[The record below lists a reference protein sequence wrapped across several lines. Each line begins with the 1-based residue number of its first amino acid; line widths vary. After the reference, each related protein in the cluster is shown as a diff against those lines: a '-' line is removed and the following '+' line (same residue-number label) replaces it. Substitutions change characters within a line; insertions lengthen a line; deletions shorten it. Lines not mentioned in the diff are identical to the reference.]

1 MRPPAIE
8 KMGYYPTDEPVIEA
22 IQSYIVPAAS
32 RARLFDPCAGEGR
45 ATSRLGK
52 ALNCETWGVELSP
65 ERAAKAEEVLDKVY
79 QAPWQA
85 CFLTDESI
93 SCLFLNP
100 PYEHDRFDDQ
110 KRLELEFLKTTTP
123 KLVRGGLLVYIVPQ
137 RILGMPEIARLLAG
151 HYENTR
157 IVRFPDGLFDKFQQV
172 VVFATRRSVYK
183 VPGEGETGEIM
194 TLANSQILPIQ
205 NAPQPLY
212 ELLSAPVRGANS
224 RPVVFKRMDWEP
236 EEVVEA
242 TRKAGVQTTAEW
254 LDLINPSRALTQL
267 TQPVM
272 PLKKGHVAMLMA
284 SGMMG
289 TVRLTDEEGLP
300 MLIKGRVIKVVE
312 KSEETDSKD
321 SKVVVETYKDR
332 FVTTVAVLKQDGVQ
346 IIQDVKGLSDFMK
359 AHGEKIAAHV
369 LETYR
374 PLYNLDPTVEE
385 TTILDT
391 LGTERKPL
399 PGQERAGLL
408 PTQRHVAAA
417 LARSIRKNGVANCQS
432 EMGTGKASW
441 NQAKVYTND
450 GYKLMGEI
458 RVGDMVIGADG
469 EPVEVIG
476 VYPQGLKDIYRVTF
490 TDGSFTH
497 VTEDHL
503 WEVNTP
509 LRKWRTRPPKVMTTG
524 EMLQHRLKHA
534 NGNHQLFIPMIG
546 PVQFSPREIPLDP
559 YILGLLI
566 GDGCLVNGTPCIS
579 TGDPEILN
587 SVIQFANQNGLRVV
601 KKDKYD
607 YAISGPHLRNPIGRF
622 ITGLNP
628 LTQALK
634 QLGIWDKPS
643 GEKFIPEIYRYNTV
657 EIRLEIL
664 RGILDSDGS
673 VDARGNSIDFSTVS
687 KTLAEHVKEVVQSL
701 GGTATFTEKST
712 TGQKAYRAFLSLPGW
727 VRPFRL
733 SRKAQ
738 RYIPHTKYQPS
749 RAVARIDYIGKD
761 LATCIKDNDS
771 RELYATDE
779 FILTHNTT
787 MSAAVIEL
795 LHAYPA
801 LIVCPPHL
809 VPKWIREIEEV
820 IPGAKARELRRIG
833 RNSDEL
839 ADVNDVR
846 DFLQEYQE
854 AASVAKQ
861 YGMPAPKWVA
871 VVAHTSAKFGTGWRP
886 AVGMR
891 KTQHPLTGKVVN
903 ACACPACGKIV
914 TKDEDGFE
922 VPVMASKDL
931 ADKRRFCTSQVA
943 GWQLDARKRRKLDDS
958 GEPIWSTRA
967 CGHPLFEFSGARRH
981 SIAEYIAKH
990 AKGEFKLL
998 VADEV
1003 HQFKGKASDRGVA
1016 FHQLITAAKWTLTL
1030 TGTFFGGKSTSI
1042 FWLLHRL
1049 NAGVRRDFAFQE
1061 EKRWARLYGVLET
1074 QRRRRRDEDDDDG
1087 VYTGN
1092 RRYRNQA
1099 KEQPGVSP
1107 AIVSRLLDTTV
1118 FLSLKDLN
1126 LALPAYKEE
1135 VVSLE
1140 MLDDQGDQYR
1150 SMETA
1155 LKQLAIQSR
1164 RYLSTWLQWSLARPN
1179 SAFRDEAVVVD
1190 EVDNENGETVRKVT
1204 LMELPAINPN
1214 GHKWL
1219 PKENWLAS
1227 FCKAEKQQG
1236 RKVLVYV
1243 RQTGTRD
1250 IQDRV
1255 ELPLQASG
1263 LRVQILGGNVDP
1275 RKRED
1280 WIAKRVNG
1288 MDVMICNPRLVETG
1302 LDLIQFSTVVFFEP
1316 EYSLYTLWQS
1326 VRRVWRLGQT
1336 QPVKAVF
1343 AVYNS
1348 AMEAAALRL
1357 MGRKMVRHEVA

>member
-22 IQSYIVPAAS
+22 IQSHIAPAAS

-45 ATSRLGK
+45 AASLLGK
-52 ALNCETWGVELSP
+52 ALNCETWSVELSP
-65 ERAAKAEEVLDKVY
+65 ERAAKAEQVLDKVY

-100 PYEHDRFDDQ
+100 PYEYDRFDDQ

-123 KLVRGGLLVYIVPQ
+123 KVARGGLLIYIVPQ
-137 RILGMPEIARLLAG
+137 RILGMPEVARLLVG

-157 IVRFPDGLFDKFQQV
+157 IYRFPDGLFDKFQQV
-172 VVFATRRSVYK
+172 VVFATRRGVYK
-183 VPGEGETGEIM
+183 APGEGDIGEIM
-194 TLANSQILPIQ
+194 ALANQPIDPVLPV
-205 NAPQPLY
+205 PLPLY
-212 ELLSAPVRGANS
+212 ELLPAPMRGANS

-242 TRKAGVQTTAEW
+242 TRKTGVQTTAEW
-254 LDLINPSRALTQL
+254 LDLINPSRAMTQL

-289 TVRLTDEEGLP
+289 TVRLTDEEGRP
-300 MLIKGRVIKVVE
+300 MLIKGRVVKVVE

-374 PLYNLDPTVEE
+374 PLYNLDPTAEE
-385 TTILDT
+385 TAILDT

-408 PTQRHVAAA
+408 STQRHVAAA

-432 EMGTGKASW
+432 EMGSGK
-441 NQAKVYTND
+441 
-450 GYKLMGEI
+450 
-458 RVGDMVIGADG
+458 
-469 EPVEVIG
+469 
-476 VYPQGLKDIYRVTF
+476 
-490 TDGSFTH
+490 
-497 VTEDHL
+497 
-503 WEVNTP
+503 
-509 LRKWRTRPPKVMTTG
+509 
-524 EMLQHRLKHA
+524 
-534 NGNHQLFIPMIG
+534 
-546 PVQFSPREIPLDP
+546 
-559 YILGLLI
+559 
-566 GDGCLVNGTPCIS
+566 
-579 TGDPEILN
+579 
-587 SVIQFANQNGLRVV
+587 
-601 KKDKYD
+601 
-607 YAISGPHLRNPIGRF
+607 
-622 ITGLNP
+622 
-628 LTQALK
+628 
-634 QLGIWDKPS
+634 
-643 GEKFIPEIYRYNTV
+643 
-657 EIRLEIL
+657 
-664 RGILDSDGS
+664 
-673 VDARGNSIDFSTVS
+673 
-687 KTLAEHVKEVVQSL
+687 
-701 GGTATFTEKST
+701 
-712 TGQKAYRAFLSLPGW
+712 
-727 VRPFRL
+727 
-733 SRKAQ
+733 
-738 RYIPHTKYQPS
+738 
-749 RAVARIDYIGKD
+749 
-761 LATCIKDNDS
+761 
-771 RELYATDE
+771 
-779 FILTHNTT
+779 TT

-795 LHAYPA
+795 LQAYPA
-801 LIVCPPHL
+801 LVVCPPHL

-820 IPGAKARELRRIG
+820 IPGARGFELRRIG

-846 DFLQEYQE
+846 EFLDHYQE
-854 AASVAKQ
+854 AARIAKEKGQ
-861 YGMPAPKWVA
+861 PAPKWVA
-871 VVAHTSAKFGTGWRP
+871 VVAHTSAKFGTGWQP
-886 AVGMR
+886 AVVMR
-891 KTQHPLTGKVVN
+891 KTMHPLSGMLVD
-903 ACACPACGKIV
+903 ACACPACGKII
-914 TKDEDGFE
+914 TSEEDGFA
-922 VPVMASKDL
+922 VPVTDPKDL
-931 ADKRRFCTSQVA
+931 ADKRRFCTNQVP
-943 GWQLDARKRRKLDDS
+943 GWQLDAHRERKLDENGD
-958 GEPIWSTRA
+958 PIWGTRA
-967 CGHPLFEFSGARRH
+967 CGTALFEFTGARRH
-981 SIAEYIAKH
+981 AIAEYIAKH
-990 AKGEFKLL
+990 AKGAFKLL

-1016 FHQLITAAKWTLTL
+1016 FHQLITATNWTLTL

-1049 NAGVRRDFAFQE
+1049 NAGVRRDFAFHE

-1074 QRRRRRDEDDDDG
+1074 QRRRRRDEEDEDG
-1087 VYTGN
+1087 VFTGN

-1107 AIVSRLLDTTV
+1107 AIISRLLDTTI

-1135 VVSLE
+1135 VVALD
-1140 MLDDQGDQYR
+1140 MLDDQAEQYH
-1150 SMETA
+1150 SMESS

-1179 SAFRDEAVVVD
+1179 SAFRDEAVMVD
-1190 EVDNENGETVRKVT
+1190 EVNGEDGQAVRNVK
-1204 LMELPAINPN
+1204 LMDLPAINPN
-1214 GHKWL
+1214 GHSWL

-1227 FCKAEKQQG
+1227 FCKMEKQQG

-1255 ELPLQASG
+1255 ELPLQAAG
-1263 LRVQILGGNVDP
+1263 LRVAILGGNVDP

-1280 WIAKRVNG
+1280 WIAKRVNSI
-1288 MDVMICNPRLVETG
+1288 DVLICNPRLVETG
-1302 LDLIQFSTVVFFEP
+1302 LDLIQFSTVIFFEI

-1336 QPVKAVF
+1336 KPVKAIF
-1343 AVYNS
+1343 SVYNS
-1348 AMEAAALRL
+1348 AMEATALRL
-1357 MGRKMVRHEVA
+1357 MGRKMKAAQLVYGDEVGGAIVPEDEGDFLTQLARDVLDGAKLPDLQTLFADDLQVSHNPMGSLTTPSATIAPGPKVLSWDEWVTQKTVIVRKMRRKEVVPEGQMGLGI